1 MADGHILVIA
11 PDTGLRLSLVFA
23 LETAGYR
30 VTAHEGLRG
39 NGTRYDCL
47 VLDDRAIQGRNQD
60 VVNFCANAQPV
71 ILVADATI
79 PWLADWVAGV
89 VEKPIAGNALTEA
102 VSAAIA
108 PPG

>member
-30 VTAHEGLRG
+30 VTAHEDLRS

-47 VLDDRAIQGRNQD
+47 VLDDRAIRGRNED
-60 VVNFCANAQPV
+60 VVNFCAGAQPV
-71 ILVADATI
+71 VLVADGII
-79 PWLADWVAGV
+79 PWLSDWVARV
-89 VEKPIAGNALTEA
+89 VEKPIAGNALTDA
-102 VSAAIA
+102 VGAAIA